1 MNIVMYCNKLKKHNY
16 LYSFETKVLSFHFYI
31 NFNCL
36 VDIYTYNQ
44 VKELTWVLSSVVEHL
59 TADQEVIGSNP
70 IVAFETI
77 FCLFFY
83 TNMYFSFFILF
94 V

>member
-1 MNIVMYCNKLKKHNY
+1 MNIVMYCNKIKKHNY
-16 LYSFETKVLSFHFYI
+16 LYSFETKVLSFHLYI
-31 NFNCL
+31 IFNCL

-70 IVAFETI
+70 IVPFETI
-77 FCLFFY
+77 FFLFFY

>member
-1 MNIVMYCNKLKKHNY
+1 MNIVMYCNKLRKHNY
-16 LYSFETKVLSFHFYI
+16 LYSFETKVLSFHLYI
-31 NFNCL
+31 IFNCL

-70 IVAFETI
+70 IVPFETI
-77 FCLFFY
+77 FFLFFY
-83 TNMYFSFFILF
+83 TNMCFSFFILF